1 MLSLQLLLL
10 LHRVRVFLRRRRL
23 LLGGG
28 IPRAV
33 IGKEGCGRFLFVKH
47 GVSFGVQGDP

>member
-1 MLSLQLLLL
+1 MLRLLLL
-10 LHRVRVFLRRRRL
+10 VRVFLRGRRL

-33 IGKEGCGRFLFVKH
+33 IGKEGGGRFLLVDH
-47 GVSFGVQGDP
+47 GVPLGVQGDP